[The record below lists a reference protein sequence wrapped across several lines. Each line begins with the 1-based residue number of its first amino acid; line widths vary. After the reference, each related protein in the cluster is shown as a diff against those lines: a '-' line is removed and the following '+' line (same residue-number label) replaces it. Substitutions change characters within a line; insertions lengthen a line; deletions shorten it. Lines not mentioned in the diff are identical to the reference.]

1 MKNSISILACA
12 CLIGVL
18 AILLPPNSAE
28 GARPTSSAG
37 LWPPCAADMVN
48 VDGSAV
54 APTGKVPFDSNGRHV
69 MLTVPSD
76 RFLVV
81 TNFEAYGFWQGPN
94 NEQFISRFDLLEGGA
109 SDVVKHSFC
118 GTGGDLEF
126 HDAFQDTQTGRWSFQ
141 PGPFRSSGLGLVFN
155 PGSEVLLVNRDLKRP
170 YLCEYNLVGYWLD
183 G

>member
-1 MKNSISILACA
+1 
-12 CLIGVL
+12 
-18 AILLPPNSAE
+18 
-28 GARPTSSAG
+28 
-37 LWPPCAADMVN
+37 VN
-48 VDGSAV
+48 VDSSAV
-54 APTGKVPFDSNGRHV
+54 ASMGKVPFDSNGRHV

-94 NEQFISRFDLLEGGA
+94 NEQFISKFDLVENTPMQNA
-109 SDVVKHSFC
+109 MVKHSFC

-126 HDAFQDTQTGRWSFQ
+126 HDPFQDTQIGRWSFQ
-141 PGPFRSSGLGLVFN
+141 PGPFRSSGLGLVFQ
-155 PGSEVLLVNRDLKRP
+155 PGSEVILANRDTKRP